1 MTNTCIFKKDL
12 YAPLAMAPLID
23 YFVKAWQRS
32 FDYTGRSTRP
42 EYWWF
47 YLAYLLVAVLLAVLS
62 GLSDLVA
69 KLFSLYALASIV
81 PSLSLTVRRLRDAGK
96 AWPWIF
102 IGLIPFIGGIWL
114 IVLLCQPSV
123 SLPAF

>member
-1 MTNTCIFKKDL
+1 
-12 YAPLAMAPLID
+12 MAPLID

-47 YLAYLLVAVLLAVLS
+47 YLANLLVAVLLAVL
-62 GLSDLVA
+62 GEFSDLIY
-69 KLFSLYALASIV
+69 KLFNLYALASIL
-81 PSLSLTVRRLRDAGK
+81 PSLSLTVRRLRDSGK
-96 AWPWIF
+96 AWTWIF

-114 IVLLCQPSV
+114 IILLCQPSV
-123 SLPAF
+123 VLPAI

>member
-1 MTNTCIFKKDL
+1 
-12 YAPLAMAPLID
+12 MAPLVD

-47 YLAYLLVAVLLAVLS
+47 YLANILVAVLLAVLS
-62 GLSDLVA
+62 GFSDLIS
-69 KLFSLYALASIV
+69 KFFTLYALASFL
-81 PSLSLTVRRLRDAGK
+81 PGLSLTVRRLRGAGK
-96 AWPWIF
+96 HWAWMF

-114 IVLLCQPSV
+114 IVLLCQPSI
-123 SLPAF
+123 SLPPL